1 MTLTV
6 PAHDPAARDKPAGRI
21 RQKNEEAI
29 LAAAEEEFA
38 RHGFKGTSMN
48 TIAQNVGLPK
58 ANLHYYFGNK
68 LGLYTAVLSN
78 ILELWDSTFNTLGVD
93 DDPAEALARY
103 IRAKMEFSRRYP
115 LASRIFAMEIISG
128 GECLTAHFNQD
139 YRSWFRGR
147 AAVFEAWIAAGRMDP
162 VDPVHLIFLLWG
174 STQHYADDRPGHRPQ
189 AHVQAGLRRRRRQPG
204 ADHPQGLRTD
214 PAGGLNAM
222 PSTLQGL
229 AEYREEIRKSR
240 FHTIAAPVAD
250 EDEAQAFIAAHR
262 DASAG
267 HNCWAWK
274 CGAQYRFSDDGE
286 PGGSAGRPILAA
298 IEGQD
303 MDCVAVLVSRWFGGI
318 KLGTGGLARAYGGG
332 AAKCLQ
338 QAPRSELVERC
349 RVRFACAFA
358 DHALLKARSLAL
370 GASVAAE
377 DYGADGVVLT
387 LELPVARFEALQALL
402 VDLSRGQVR
411 PQRLDA

>member
-1 MTLTV
+1 
-6 PAHDPAARDKPAGRI
+6 
-21 RQKNEEAI
+21 
-29 LAAAEEEFA
+29 
-38 RHGFKGTSMN
+38 
-48 TIAQNVGLPK
+48 
-58 ANLHYYFGNK
+58 
-68 LGLYTAVLSN
+68 
-78 ILELWDSTFNTLGVD
+78 
-93 DDPAEALARY
+93 
-103 IRAKMEFSRRYP
+103 
-115 LASRIFAMEIISG
+115 
-128 GECLTAHFNQD
+128 
-139 YRSWFRGR
+139 
-147 AAVFEAWIAAGRMDP
+147 
-162 VDPVHLIFLLWG
+162 
-174 STQHYADDRPGHRPQ
+174 
-189 AHVQAGLRRRRRQPG
+189 
-204 ADHPQGLRTD
+204 
-214 PAGGLNAM
+214 M

-338 QAPRSELVERC
+338 QA
-349 RVRFACAFA
+349 
-358 DHALLKARSLAL
+358 
-370 GASVAAE
+370 
-377 DYGADGVVLT
+377 
-387 LELPVARFEALQALL
+387 
-402 VDLSRGQVR
+402 
-411 PQRLDA
+411 

>member
-1 MTLTV
+1 
-6 PAHDPAARDKPAGRI
+6 
-21 RQKNEEAI
+21 
-29 LAAAEEEFA
+29 
-38 RHGFKGTSMN
+38 
-48 TIAQNVGLPK
+48 
-58 ANLHYYFGNK
+58 
-68 LGLYTAVLSN
+68 
-78 ILELWDSTFNTLGVD
+78 
-93 DDPAEALARY
+93 
-103 IRAKMEFSRRYP
+103 
-115 LASRIFAMEIISG
+115 
-128 GECLTAHFNQD
+128 
-139 YRSWFRGR
+139 
-147 AAVFEAWIAAGRMDP
+147 
-162 VDPVHLIFLLWG
+162 
-174 STQHYADDRPGHRPQ
+174 
-189 AHVQAGLRRRRRQPG
+189 
-204 ADHPQGLRTD
+204 
-214 PAGGLNAM
+214 M

-358 DHALLKARSLAL
+358 DHALLTARSLAL

-377 DYGADGVVLT
+377 DYGADGGALRGASGAAGGPQPRPGAAAAAGRLRRLSA
-387 LELPVARFEALQALL
+387 LEPGGKGQEAAGARRTRIC
-402 VDLSRGQVR
+402 RGRCAWRRAVR
-411 PQRLDA
+411 RRRD

>member
-1 MTLTV
+1 MSLAQT
-6 PAHDPAARDKPAGRI
+6 
-21 RQKNEEAI
+21 
-29 LAAAEEEFA
+29 LAAPA
-38 RHGFKGTSMN
+38 RHELEARRSRFL
-48 TIAQNVGLPK
+48 AQATHV
-58 ANLHYYFGNK
+58 
-68 LGLYTAVLSN
+68 
-78 ILELWDSTFNTLGVD
+78 DSPD
-93 DDPAEALARY
+93 AALAWLR
-103 IRAKMEFSRRYP
+103 EVS
-115 LASRIFAMEIISG
+115 
-128 GECLTAHFNQD
+128 D
-139 YRSWFRGR
+139 
-147 AAVFEAWIAAGRMDP
+147 
-162 VDPVHLIFLLWG
+162 
-174 STQHYADDRPGHRPQ
+174 PQ
-189 AHVQAGLRRRRRQPG
+189 A
-204 ADHPQGLRTD
+204 T
-214 PAGGLNAM
+214 
-222 PSTLQGL
+222 
-229 AEYREEIRKSR
+229 
-240 FHTIAAPVAD
+240 
-250 EDEAQAFIAAHR
+250 
-262 DASAG
+262 
-267 HNCWAWK
+267 HNCWAWRI
-274 CGAQYRFSDDGE
+274 GADYRSTDDGE

>member
-1 MTLTV
+1 
-6 PAHDPAARDKPAGRI
+6 
-21 RQKNEEAI
+21 
-29 LAAAEEEFA
+29 
-38 RHGFKGTSMN
+38 
-48 TIAQNVGLPK
+48 
-58 ANLHYYFGNK
+58 
-68 LGLYTAVLSN
+68 
-78 ILELWDSTFNTLGVD
+78 
-93 DDPAEALARY
+93 
-103 IRAKMEFSRRYP
+103 
-115 LASRIFAMEIISG
+115 
-128 GECLTAHFNQD
+128 
-139 YRSWFRGR
+139 
-147 AAVFEAWIAAGRMDP
+147 
-162 VDPVHLIFLLWG
+162 
-174 STQHYADDRPGHRPQ
+174 
-189 AHVQAGLRRRRRQPG
+189 
-204 ADHPQGLRTD
+204 
-214 PAGGLNAM
+214 M

-250 EDEAQAFIAAHR
+250 EDEAQAFIAAPR

-387 LELPVARFEALQALL
+387 LELPVARFEARQALL

>member
-1 MTLTV
+1 
-6 PAHDPAARDKPAGRI
+6 
-21 RQKNEEAI
+21 
-29 LAAAEEEFA
+29 
-38 RHGFKGTSMN
+38 
-48 TIAQNVGLPK
+48 
-58 ANLHYYFGNK
+58 
-68 LGLYTAVLSN
+68 
-78 ILELWDSTFNTLGVD
+78 
-93 DDPAEALARY
+93 
-103 IRAKMEFSRRYP
+103 
-115 LASRIFAMEIISG
+115 
-128 GECLTAHFNQD
+128 
-139 YRSWFRGR
+139 
-147 AAVFEAWIAAGRMDP
+147 
-162 VDPVHLIFLLWG
+162 
-174 STQHYADDRPGHRPQ
+174 
-189 AHVQAGLRRRRRQPG
+189 
-204 ADHPQGLRTD
+204 
-214 PAGGLNAM
+214 M

-240 FHTIAAPVAD
+240 FHTVAAPVAD

-370 GASVAAE
+370 DASVVAE

-402 VDLSRGQVR
+402 VDLSR
-411 PQRLDA
+411 

>member
-1 MTLTV
+1 
-6 PAHDPAARDKPAGRI
+6 
-21 RQKNEEAI
+21 
-29 LAAAEEEFA
+29 
-38 RHGFKGTSMN
+38 
-48 TIAQNVGLPK
+48 
-58 ANLHYYFGNK
+58 
-68 LGLYTAVLSN
+68 
-78 ILELWDSTFNTLGVD
+78 
-93 DDPAEALARY
+93 
-103 IRAKMEFSRRYP
+103 
-115 LASRIFAMEIISG
+115 
-128 GECLTAHFNQD
+128 
-139 YRSWFRGR
+139 
-147 AAVFEAWIAAGRMDP
+147 
-162 VDPVHLIFLLWG
+162 
-174 STQHYADDRPGHRPQ
+174 
-189 AHVQAGLRRRRRQPG
+189 
-204 ADHPQGLRTD
+204 
-214 PAGGLNAM
+214 M

-338 QAPRSELVERC
+338 QRIRP
-349 RVRFACAFA
+349 A
-358 DHALLKARSLAL
+358 DGEARSPGRHRLPGDPYSSAL
-370 GASVAAE
+370 RYATSRAPSGCHAT
-377 DYGADGVVLT
+377 GVS
-387 LELPVARFEALQALL
+387 QALANL
-402 VDLSRGQVR
+402 RPGVLKPDEKPHSGMNSARRLWHHPRRFSPERRGGDV
-411 PQRLDA
+411 